1 MGHIERGNKGSDDS
15 NFSPPKSRRFY
26 ALFTQTISRS
36 SRGRGLGGY
45 SVLWREIGGIWRARQ
60 DSNFLLT
67 IKITL

>member
-45 SVLWREIGGIWRARQ
+45 SVLWREIGGIWRTAPGE
-60 DSNFLLT
+60 DDNYVYSIAL
-67 IKITL
+67 